1 MGDGNEVL
9 GFVEGR
15 SPQPEPWNND
25 AVVRLGES
33 LGSAR
38 AGQLGLML
46 DAYGLS
52 SARRLA

>member
-38 AGQLGLML
+38 AGQLRLML